1 MPESLHA
8 RAIANQH
15 RGSPKKRPARLD
27 RSVAPGAARQRHGR
41 KCRTRSHQEARCH
54 SHSEQF
60 REYGRTGE
68 GGFLPGNELGGFQEQ
83 HPQHPADATGDQQRS
98 RLAHH
103 PRRSGSGE
111 VLRGAQDRIRAPRAG
126 RAAGN
131 RSQHPREEAGRDSGP
146 EEEGGNR
153 AEARKGRRRLRRNC
167 QAVFGWQHQEPGRLP
182 RRIQARGALQGARG
196 CGLQDEAERPHRPH
210 GACHARISQDAAGA
224 ELRRHQTRLS
234 GHCRRRKLRD
244 SGSERHA
251 GSFQAEEGPQEI
263 PPVREAVE
271 FGTMK
276 TPFVT
281 DLNSEQSITT
291 FFLVHEKEIRNTRE
305 GKPYLR
311 LELGD
316 RSGTIEAR
324 MWDQFDLVVK
334 NINRDDFVKVNAR
347 VEIYRNRPQLSLQ
360 QLRLA
365 KPEEI
370 DLADF
375 LPHTKENVEKLFA
388 QLQEFAASISNP
400 WLNKLVTGMISN
412 PTVAAK
418 YKRAPA
424 AKVMHHAYLG
434 GLIEH
439 VLSLC
444 GLAKQA
450 AAHYPEVDVDLLLTA
465 AILHDVGKLEELC
478 FERAIG
484 YTVEGQLLGH
494 IMLEFETVSKAMDA
508 IEGFPANLKTVVQH
522 LLISHHG
529 QYEFGSPKLPMI
541 REALVF
547 HYLDDLDSKLAAVR
561 AALALDSGEP
571 EWSAY
576 SGALGRKFLRLEE
589 FLKDFALTSPGKK

>member
-1 MPESLHA
+1 
-8 RAIANQH
+8 
-15 RGSPKKRPARLD
+15 
-27 RSVAPGAARQRHGR
+27 
-41 KCRTRSHQEARCH
+41 
-54 SHSEQF
+54 
-60 REYGRTGE
+60 
-68 GGFLPGNELGGFQEQ
+68 
-83 HPQHPADATGDQQRS
+83 
-98 RLAHH
+98 
-103 PRRSGSGE
+103 
-111 VLRGAQDRIRAPRAG
+111 
-126 RAAGN
+126 
-131 RSQHPREEAGRDSGP
+131 
-146 EEEGGNR
+146 
-153 AEARKGRRRLRRNC
+153 
-167 QAVFGWQHQEPGRLP
+167 
-182 RRIQARGALQGARG
+182 
-196 CGLQDEAERPHRPH
+196 
-210 GACHARISQDAAGA
+210 
-224 ELRRHQTRLS
+224 
-234 GHCRRRKLRD
+234 
-244 SGSERHA
+244 
-251 GSFQAEEGPQEI
+251 
-263 PPVREAVE
+263 
-271 FGTMK
+271 MK

-324 MWDQFDLVVK
+324 MWDQFESAVK
-334 NINRDDFVKVNAR
+334 DIGRDDFVKVQAR

-375 LPHTKENVEKLFA
+375 VPQTKENVEKLYA

-400 WLNKLVTGMISN
+400 WLKTLVVAIISN
-412 PTVAAK
+412 PAIAAK

-434 GLIEH
+434 GLLEH

-450 AAHYPEVDVDLLLTA
+450 AAHYPELDVDLLITA
-465 AILHDVGKLEELC
+465 AILHDVGKLDELC
-478 FERAIG
+478 YNRAIA

-494 IMLEFETVSKAMDA
+494 IVMELEIVTKAMDA
-508 IEGFPANLKTVVQH
+508 IDGFPPKLKTVVQH

-529 QYEFGSPKLPMI
+529 QYDFGSPKLPMI

-576 SGALGRKFLRLEE
+576 SGALGRKFLRLEA
-589 FLKDFALTSPGKK
+589 FLKPAAVSTSSDHK